1 MALVKNISVA
11 KSKRFANYEDY
22 EELLYC
28 TISST
33 INKQITSHEKKR
45 EITKFHT
52 GSSSYARI
60 QKLGTAI
67 RRRAYFYFTRKK
79 YNSL

>member
-11 KSKRFANYEDY
+11 KSKRVANYEDY

-45 EITKFHT
+45 NHQIPYWIQFVCADPEVRHSNTEESVLLLYKKEI
-52 GSSSYARI
+52 
-60 QKLGTAI
+60 
-67 RRRAYFYFTRKK
+67 
-79 YNSL
+79 

>member
-33 INKQITSHEKKR
+33 INKQITSHEKKEKSPNFILDPVR
-45 EITKFHT
+45 MR
-52 GSSSYARI
+52 GSRS
-60 QKLGTAI
+60 
-67 RRRAYFYFTRKK
+67 
-79 YNSL
+79 